1 MLIEET
7 RIKKSRAVTS
17 LPGDK
22 TAGTDPDKSGAHALF
37 NLHRKS
43 TNWILPVFSTAHAW
57 GF

>member
-43 TNWILPVFSTAHAW
+43 TNWILPVFSTAHA
-57 GF
+57 